1 MWLFVFYTLFA
12 AALAFVVADR
22 FLWLMDRKAA
32 PRWVGPLVAALFAL
46 FVYPFAFL
54 ILLGLVNEL
63 LGGSS
68 EMLGFMIGVIGG
80 AGLLGGVIGVVL
92 AVFRRRRTRR
102 V

>member
-1 MWLFVFYTLFA
+1 MWLFAFYTLFA
-12 AALAFVVADR
+12 AALAFVLADR

-32 PRWVGPLVAALFAL
+32 PRWVGPLVAALLAL

-92 AVFRRRRTRR
+92 AVLRRRRTRR